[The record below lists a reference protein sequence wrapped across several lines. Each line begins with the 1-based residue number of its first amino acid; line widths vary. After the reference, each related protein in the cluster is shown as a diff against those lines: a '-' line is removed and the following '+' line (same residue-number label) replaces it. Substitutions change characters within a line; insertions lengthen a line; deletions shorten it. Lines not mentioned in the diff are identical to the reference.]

1 MINLWE
7 GSNQGEGYLRFAKPN
22 LTNIHSKNWQQ
33 NAHSEIL
40 NEMSFDQVIENHV
53 DKNLMTD
60 RCSKIQNLTNS
71 RMEREKKMYV
81 KYKSTNE
88 IFSLYRRNKPISAVK
103 CSDGKFYAVIQN
115 TQHKL
120 HAVTIQFSY
129 MKTIHSLSMNYHA
142 INFDLSLTDFD
153 LLPFKD
159 AMITNYLLL
168 LPELSKTGYI
178 HTQQNSYYYVIDS
191 EWNEL
196 DKSTNLV
203 PPKSPECKY

>member
-1 MINLWE
+1 
-7 GSNQGEGYLRFAKPN
+7 
-22 LTNIHSKNWQQ
+22 
-33 NAHSEIL
+33 
-40 NEMSFDQVIENHV
+40 MSFDQVVENHV
-53 DKNLMTD
+53 NNNLMTG
-60 RCSKIQNLTNS
+60 RCSKIQNLTNN
-71 RMEREKKMYV
+71 RMERDNKIYV

-88 IFSLYRRNKPISAVK
+88 IFSLYRRNKPMSAVK
-103 CSDGKFYAVIQN
+103 CSDEKLYTIIQN
-115 TQHKL
+115 TQEKL
-120 HAVTIQFSY
+120 HTVPIQWCY
-129 MKTIHSLSMNYHA
+129 MKTIHSLSMNCHA
-142 INFDLSLTDFD
+142 INLDLSLTDFD

>member
-1 MINLWE
+1 
-7 GSNQGEGYLRFAKPN
+7 
-22 LTNIHSKNWQQ
+22 
-33 NAHSEIL
+33 
-40 NEMSFDQVIENHV
+40 MSFDQVIENHV

-153 LLPFKD
+153 LLPFEDK
-159 AMITNYLLL
+159 MITNYLLL
-168 LPELSKTGYI
+168 LPELSKIGCI
-178 HTQQNSYYYVIDS
+178 NVQKIASYYVINP
-191 EWNEL
+191 EWNEF
-196 DKSTNLV
+196 DESNNFM
-203 PPKSPECKY
+203 PPKSPEYKY